1 MRSNRL
7 LLEDILERA
16 QKIELNSRQF
26 TRAQI
31 EFDSN
36 IYEAILRHIEII
48 GEAVKN
54 LPDGF
59 KSKYPE
65 VPWRQIGRT
74 RDVLAHVYFAVS
86 QDRIWNVIEVEI
98 PKLIAATSKMIEEMP
113 GDDEEED
120 AQLS

>member
-7 LLEDILERA
+7 LLEDILDRA
-16 QKIELNSRQF
+16 MKIELNSRQF

-31 EFDSN
+31 ESDSN
-36 IYEAILRHIEII
+36 IYEAMLRHIEII

-54 LPDGF
+54 LPDDF
-59 KSKYPE
+59 KAKHAE

-98 PKLIAATSKMIEEMP
+98 PKLIAVVSTMIEEMA
-113 GDDEEED
+113 GDDERED
-120 AQLS
+120 A

>member
-1 MRSNRL
+1 LRINRF

-16 QKIELNSRQF
+16 QKIELNSKQF
-26 TRAQI
+26 TRAEI
-31 EFDSN
+31 ESDSN
-36 IYEAILRHIEII
+36 IYEAMLRHIEII

-59 KSKYPE
+59 KAKHAE
-65 VPWRQIGRT
+65 VPLRQIGRT

-98 PKLIAATSKMIEEMP
+98 PKLIEAISKMIEDLP
-113 GDDEEED
+113 ADDEGKYPR
-120 AQLS
+120 LG